1 MCWWSCTK
9 PPEGSP
15 LPVDLSPLACHL
27 AWNSWF
33 LRALPLLSGKEA
45 VTPALGIFYLEV
57 CLFTVWVRQSWI
69 GGSCR
74 QNIRL
79 KLHPKPL
86 FLKLPQQLIPLGN
99 ADNHLSCCSRSF
111 LPLWPYKPTAAVPK
125 RVYVCSPHPT
135 NLFRSHPTEKFNNCQ
150 NHEQT
155 ETISRLYNTTMR
167 CLQVQL
173 SVMQKE
179 EKSRGLIPFLSA
191 LACSRGSHI

>member
-1 MCWWSCTK
+1 MCWWSHTK
-9 PPEGSP
+9 PPERSP
-15 LPVDLSPLACHL
+15 LPIDLSPLACHL
-27 AWNSWF
+27 ARNSRF

-86 FLKLPQQLIPLGN
+86 LLKLPQQLIPVGN

-111 LPLWPYKPTAAVPK
+111 LPLWLYKPTTAVPK
-125 RVYVCSPHPT
+125 CVYVLSASYKPVLLSPHW
-135 NLFRSHPTEKFNNCQ
+135 KVQ
-150 NHEQT
+150 
-155 ETISRLYNTTMR
+155 
-167 CLQVQL
+167 QL
-173 SVMQKE
+173 SKPWTNRNHFKTLQYHHAVPPSTAQRDAE
-179 EKSRGLIPFLSA
+179 GREK
-191 LACSRGSHI
+191 